1 MTALPDCCFDHILW
15 SFICWQNSYRDCY
28 NSFYR
33 TMCDSSFW
41 ICQSHSMPFWPF
53 VPENIFFQKTTWT
66 VDGSV
71 VKIIVRI
78 NINDK

>member
-1 MTALPDCCFDHILW
+1 
-15 SFICWQNSYRDCY
+15 
-28 NSFYR
+28 
-33 TMCDSSFW
+33 MCDSSFW